1 LFDTRLIVEK
11 LCENDTGLSIL
22 FNFTD
27 FLENDFTNLTT
38 ITIIQDVIG
47 RTGLKSTQIIHKWA
61 EMKQLL

>member
-11 LCENDTGLSIL
+11 RCENDTGLSIL
-22 FNFTD
+22 FYFTD

-38 ITIIQDVIG
+38 ITIIQEVIG
-47 RTGLKSTQIIHKWA
+47 QSGFKKIIRKWA